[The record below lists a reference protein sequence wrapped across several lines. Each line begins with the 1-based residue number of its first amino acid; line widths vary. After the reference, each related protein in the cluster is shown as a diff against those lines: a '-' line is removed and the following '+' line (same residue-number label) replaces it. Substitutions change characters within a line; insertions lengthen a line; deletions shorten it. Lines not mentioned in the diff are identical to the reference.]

1 MATTMHEGYSSVA
14 DLEGGGGGGGFR
26 GSEPQF
32 IVDLVILMQ

>member
-14 DLEGGGGGGGFR
+14 DLEGGGGGFR